1 MRKSAFFGVLV
12 LLGFASS
19 MSFAQTN
26 DEGLANL
33 QFNFG
38 NPGARSLAM
47 GGAFV
52 AMADDATTALAN
64 PAGLVNLIKPE
75 VSVEF
80 SSGSNQN
87 TIPWTSGS
95 QNELS
100 AGGFEYVFKPE
111 DFPKRTS
118 NLSFL
123 SFVYP
128 LVPHKIV
135 IAGFFDEQTKF
146 EREFATQ
153 GFQLLKDGASTGSS
167 FFATDNT
174 LSMSVRNIGASIG
187 LQPAEKLSVGV
198 TLAYSRL
205 DIDSLTSRISRTT
218 NKVGNQ
224 ESLVGESGKISMAV
238 GARVSLSEMTSI
250 GFVYK
255 RRPKFDV
262 TSGYFALD
270 ELGTLVEFASRPQTF
285 KAPDS
290 FGVGVSLRPT
300 ESISFNADINRIMY
314 SQLMEGY
321 YNTFWYPGISIQPP
335 FNTPTYGKTTFEV
348 PDGTEFRLG
357 AEYIAMVGERPV
369 ALRGGFWREPFHS
382 MVRKFDDSAMD
393 ESDPDV
399 HAEPFHSRS
408 FKEDANHVSFGG
420 GIVLEKFAI
429 DAAFDH
435 SKTSDRF
442 VVSAVVY
449 F

>member
-1 MRKSAFFGVLV
+1 MRKSAFFWMLV

-26 DEGLANL
+26 DEGLAYL

-80 SSGSNQN
+80 SSDSNKN

-100 AGGFEYVFKPE
+100 AGGFEYVFVPA

-128 LVPHKIV
+128 MVPHKIV
-135 IAGFFDEQTKF
+135 VAGFFDEQTKF

-153 GFQLLKDGASTGSS
+153 GFKLLKDGLPTDTV

-174 LSMSVRNIGASIG
+174 LNMSVRNIGASIG
-187 LQPAEKLSVGV
+187 LQPAEKLSIGV

-205 DIDSLTSRISRTT
+205 DIDSLTSRVTRTSNT
-218 NKVGNQ
+218 IDNQ
-224 ESLVGESGKISMAV
+224 EALVGESGKISIGL
-238 GARVSLSEMTSI
+238 GARLSLSENVSV

-255 RRPKFDV
+255 KRPKFDV
-262 TSGYFALD
+262 TSVVNGRPAG
-270 ELGTLVEFASRPQTF
+270 ELVELAALPRTF

-290 FGVGVSLRPT
+290 FGFGLSVRPT
-300 ESISFNADINRIMY
+300 ESFSFNADINRIMY
-314 SQLMEGY
+314 SQLMDGY
-321 YNTFWYPGISIQPP
+321 YNAFWYPGRPNTPP
-335 FNTPTYGKTTFEV
+335 FNTPEYGKTTFEV
-348 PDGTEFRLG
+348 PDGTEFRIG
-357 AEYIAMVGERPV
+357 AEYIVMVGERPL

-382 MVRKFDDSAMD
+382 MVRKFDDSALD
-393 ESDPDV
+393 ESDADV
-399 HAEPFHSRS
+399 FAEPFHSRS

-435 SKTSDRF
+435 SKTTDRV